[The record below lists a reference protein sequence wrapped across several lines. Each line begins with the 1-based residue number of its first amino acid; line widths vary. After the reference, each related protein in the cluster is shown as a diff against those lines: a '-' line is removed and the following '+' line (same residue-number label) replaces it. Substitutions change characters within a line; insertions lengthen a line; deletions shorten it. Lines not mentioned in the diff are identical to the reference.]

1 MSIAAIGTVILTTIP
16 SELTARETL
25 LTPTVGIALSASF
38 LLISFAKLIK
48 SDIFVSLAMSNLKI
62 QGLQAFIRESYPLN
76 KAGSLLLLLNYLLSF
91 SLILHIISGFQQVQL
106 NYELYLIGLVPLALF
121 GWSIGSMFII
131 GLISGERQVFAEPL
145 AMKVVGT
152 QFLGVVYFVLA
163 LILSLHSISEV
174 LFISIVFWAFVVE
187 SVIRLYKS
195 VIAVYSRGVS
205 WYYIIL
211 YFCTLEILPLFV
223 AYYLLLRDFSL

>member
-16 SELTARETL
+16 SELTTREPL
-25 LTPTVGIALSASF
+25 LTPMVGIALSASF

-48 SDIFVSLAMSNLKI
+48 SDIFVSLAVSNVKI
-62 QGLQAFIRESYPLN
+62 QSLQAYIRESYPLN
-76 KAGSLLLLLNYLLSF
+76 KGGPLLLLLNYLLSF
-91 SLILHIISGFQQVQL
+91 SLILYIISGFQQVEL
-106 NYELYLIGLVPLALF
+106 NNELYLIGLIPLALLA
-121 GWSIGSMFII
+121 WSLGSMFVI

-152 QFLGVVYFVLA
+152 QLLGVVYFVLA
-163 LILSLHSISEV
+163 LILSLHSISEM
-174 LFISIVFWAFVVE
+174 LFISIVFWAFAVE
-187 SVIRLYKS
+187 TIVRLYKS
-195 VIAVYSRGVS
+195 IIAVYSRGVS

-223 AYYLLLRDFSL
+223 AYYLLLRDFRV